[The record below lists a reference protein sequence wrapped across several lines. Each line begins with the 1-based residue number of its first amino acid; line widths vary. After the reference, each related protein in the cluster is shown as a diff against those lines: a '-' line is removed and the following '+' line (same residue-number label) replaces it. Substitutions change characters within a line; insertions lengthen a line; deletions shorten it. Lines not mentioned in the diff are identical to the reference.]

1 MASSGALPSC
11 RSVRDYVRFLST
23 GLVLIVAMGLVRF
36 GVGVSGLPYDRATHL
51 TSVTILVFLLAI
63 LYGQRAA
70 ALRFGG
76 YRHLIPIALLLSFT
90 MYGFILLAITVEGV
104 SGIQGYFHSPGSGYT
119 PHGMGLLEHVIGQL
133 SVMGTM
139 TVAILGVTILG
150 YLLWRHLAYLRN
162 AFFFLAAM
170 AVLRFVAGTIGV
182 PYAVGSW
189 ITSLSLLSLLLAT
202 YYGYRASAQGFDGYP
217 HILLIGFMIAFA
229 TTHLV
234 AYGIAVTDGLGVSS
248 YYHAPGTLHPLGMGV
263 RQNVEAHL
271 KFSPVLILALTAA
284 ASMAFALGR
293 RKAQPDHPPTIR
305 G

>member
-1 MASSGALPSC
+1 MSIFGKSC
-11 RSVRDYVRFLST
+11 RDYVGFLST
-23 GLVLIVAMGLVRF
+23 GFVLIVVMGLVRF
-36 GVGVSGLPYDRATHL
+36 VIGVSGVPYDRATNL

-63 LYGQRAA
+63 IYGQRAA

-90 MYGFILLAITVEGV
+90 MYGFIVLAITVEGV
-104 SGIQGYFHSPGSGYT
+104 SGIRGYFHSPGSGYA

-139 TVAILGVTILG
+139 TMAILGTATLG
-150 YLLWRHLAYLRN
+150 YLLSRHLAYLRN
-162 AFFFLAAM
+162 AFLLLAAM
-170 AVLRFVAGTIGV
+170 AVLRFVAGAVGV

-202 YYGYRASAQGFDGYP
+202 YYGYRASSQGFDGYP
-217 HILLIGFMIAFA
+217 HMLLIGFILAFA

-248 YYHAPGTLHPLGMGV
+248 YYHAPATLQPQGVGV

-284 ASMAFALGR
+284 ASAAFALGR
-293 RKAQPDHPPTIR
+293 LKAHPPNR
-305 G
+305 PSV